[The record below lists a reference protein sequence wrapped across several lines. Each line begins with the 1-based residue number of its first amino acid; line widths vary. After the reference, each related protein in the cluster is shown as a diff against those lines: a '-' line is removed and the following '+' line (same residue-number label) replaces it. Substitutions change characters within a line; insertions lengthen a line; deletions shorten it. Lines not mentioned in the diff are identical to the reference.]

1 MGTTTTPRRVHPRNA
16 ATLARVRGPEQD
28 AITFGDRS
36 RVKFAGELDSN
47 AAAGGDKQTAEGF
60 LKAFIKEVNTQTG
73 KHISGAAP
81 QLLLTDANRLLDQ
94 LQ

>member
-1 MGTTTTPRRVHPRNA
+1 MMTTAGTFEGTLDDIRYMLVLDLIDGKGMAKVLSNKITA
-16 ATLARVRGPEQD
+16 A
-28 AITFGDRS
+28 
-36 RVKFAGELDSN
+36 SN
-47 AAAGGDKQTAEGF
+47 AAAGGDKKTAEGF
-60 LKAFIKEVNTQTG
+60 LKAFINEVNAQTG